1 MQAAPGSISWVAAQP
16 SVLGR
21 CGGGGG
27 APSASVKGRAF
38 AGGGGAGG
46 GGGGGCVR
54 GVGLV
59 RCSARAQEK
68 RPPRVRKSKEERRE
82 MVESFIN
89 RYRTPV
95 SQRCCSR
102 FMPDWHCPRTCSYSL
117 ATVARCCIMVP
128 LVLRISPYLQCSSGT
143 DCVGFQHPVYMLPT
157 VGTDNCLAS
166 VS

>member
-1 MQAAPGSISWVAAQP
+1 MQAAPRSISWVAAQP

-21 CGGGGG
+21 CGGG
-27 APSASVKGRAF
+27 APSALVKGRAF
-38 AGGGGAGG
+38 AAAGGGG

-54 GVGLV
+54 GVGVV

-95 SQRCCSR
+95 SPALLFPFHAR
-102 FMPDWHCPRTCSYSL
+102 L
-117 ATVARCCIMVP
+117 ALP
-128 LVLRISPYLQCSSGT
+128 PY
-143 DCVGFQHPVYMLPT
+143 M
-157 VGTDNCLAS
+157 
-166 VS
+166 